1 QLLQVRQLRLDQ
13 RLLVG
18 AARTRAEREG
28 RGNPASLSFCLLRME
43 SILYACEVMTMNRVP
58 SRPFGPRSWILLS
71 AAVISLLLLS
81 CGDGATA
88 GGVVGSKPDFRLK
101 TLDGRTIGPRDFP
114 GQVVLVDFWAT
125 WCGPC
130 QIQSR
135 ILESL
140 HADYNGR
147 GVQFLA

>member
-1 QLLQVRQLRLDQ
+1 QRSDVAHAPPGRRPARADRAGGPRRGAAHLPLSAGRAELPRVRRDHGAQRQLLQVRQLRLDQ

-88 GGVVGSKPDFRLK
+88 GGVVGSKPDF
-101 TLDGRTIGPRDFP
+101 
-114 GQVVLVDFWAT
+114 
-125 WCGPC
+125 
-130 QIQSR
+130 
-135 ILESL
+135 
-140 HADYNGR
+140 
-147 GVQFLA
+147 